1 MSSKRKA
8 PEQAPATEKTTKTAS
23 SQPAEEKEP
32 KTLNFDDDE
41 VTVYTKWGSDPD
53 ALNGK
58 SSDWEVK
65 LVNTTNPATSVKT
78 ENVCVLY
85 RVPYN
90 LQWKK
95 PQIQEAVQKVAYGGN
110 VSPVSTAF
118 EPQTASPPARN
129 SRAIACPSV
138 RRRSPRSTP
147 SAPPPSPLKQCVPFS
162 RSCALTGHQRRM
174 NQ

>member
-8 PEQAPATEKTTKTAS
+8 PPEAPDTDTELAKKTAS
-23 SQPAEEKEP
+23 SPTAEDKAP
-32 KTLNFDDDE
+32 KTLNFDDDQPPAHL
-41 VTVYTKWGSDPD
+41 KWGSDPD

-65 LVNTTNPATSVKT
+65 LVNTTNPATMEKT

-95 PQIQEAVQKVAYGGN
+95 PQIQQDVQKIAFGGT
-110 VSPVSTAF
+110 VSQVSDKHRTTNRPPV
-118 EPQTASPPARN
+118 RH
-129 SRAIACPSV
+129 SRAFAGPSV
-138 RRRSPRSTP
+138 RRRSRP
-147 SAPPPSPLKQCVPFS
+147 
-162 RSCALTGHQRRM
+162 
-174 NQ
+174 